1 MQQSVTPRTELTTIT
16 PAMATKWLA
25 TTKRN
30 RSLSPTTVK
39 AYAADMRAGAWKITH
54 QGIGFDVDG
63 ALVDGQHRLNAVIE
77 ADIPV
82 TMPVTHGLPRDAQ
95 DVIDAPRVRT
105 VKDQLELIDGV
116 TNALGKAAVCK
127 IVYALETGARGAPKL
142 TLHQTREL
150 LARDAERMDRVYSI
164 CWKTPLTAAPFVA
177 AITFGLGAGEKVF
190 EFAEMV
196 RNGEGLKKGDP
207 AHTLR
212 ELLLMGRQF
221 AGGFQDRM
229 GVAFC
234 VLRAAHAHLHGE
246 RLNILRPTQLMSG
259 PLMEE
264 ILSFFRLANETA
276 RGSGR

>member
-1 MQQSVTPRTELTTIT
+1 MQQPGSPRTELITIT

-30 RSLSPTTVK
+30 RSLSPATVK

-63 ALVDGQHRLNAVIE
+63 ALVDGQHRLSAVIE

-116 TNALGKAAVCK
+116 KNAMGKAAVCK
-127 IVYALETGARGAPKL
+127 IVYALENNVRGSPKL

-150 LARDAERMDRVYSI
+150 LTRDSERMDRVYAI
-164 CWKTPLTAAPFVA
+164 CWKTPLTAAPFVGGIVFA
-177 AITFGLGAGEKVF
+177 MGAGEKVF
-190 EFAEMV
+190 EFAELV

-212 ELLLMGRQF
+212 DFLLMGRQF
-221 AGGFQDRM
+221 AGPAEGRM
-229 GVAFC
+229 GVTFC
-234 VLRAAHAHLHGE
+234 VLRAVHAYIHGE
-246 RLNILRPTQLMSG
+246 KLNVLRPTQLMSG
-259 PLMEE
+259 PLMAE
-264 ILSFFRLANETA
+264 IIGFFRLANETA
-276 RGSGR
+276 RGK

>member
-1 MQQSVTPRTELTTIT
+1 
-16 PAMATKWLA
+16 
-25 TTKRN
+25 
-30 RSLSPTTVK
+30 
-39 AYAADMRAGAWKITH
+39 MRAGAWKITH
-54 QGIGFDVDG
+54 QGIGFNVDG
-63 ALVDGQHRLNAVIE
+63 ELVDGQHRLSAVIE

-82 TMPVTHGLPRDAQ
+82 TMPVTNGLPRDAQ

-116 TNALGKAAVCK
+116 KNATGKTAACK
-127 IVYALETGARGAPKL
+127 IIYALEAGVRGSPKL

-150 LARDAERMDRVYSI
+150 LARDTDIMDRVYAL
-164 CWKTPLTAAPFVA
+164 CWRTPLTAAPFVGA
-177 AITFGLGAGEKVF
+177 VTFAMGAGEKVF

-212 ELLLMGRQF
+212 DFLLMGRQF
-221 AGGFQDRM
+221 AGGEHDRM

-234 VLRAAHAHLHGE
+234 VLRSVHAHLHGE
-246 RLNILRPTQLMSG
+246 KLSILRPTQLMSG

-276 RGSGR
+276 RAG